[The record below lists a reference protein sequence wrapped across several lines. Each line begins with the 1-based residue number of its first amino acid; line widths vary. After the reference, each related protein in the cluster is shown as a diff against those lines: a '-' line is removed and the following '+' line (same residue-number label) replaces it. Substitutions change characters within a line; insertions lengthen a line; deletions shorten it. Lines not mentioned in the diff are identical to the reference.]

1 MKAEI
6 HPKYYTEAKVICACG
21 NSWTT
26 GSTKAEIRV
35 DICSNCHP
43 FYTGEQRIVD
53 TEGQVDRF
61 YKRLEVRTEYK
72 KSKDAAQA
80 AKTSPTR
87 PLAEFELTKKTLE
100 AYKAAGIETAG
111 QFVEKLQGG
120 DEALLAL
127 DGVGRKGLADTKKAL
142 KRAGFALP
150 EGSDTEPEAEAEA
163 AE

>member
-6 HPKYYTEAKVICACG
+6 HPKYYADAKVICACG

-72 KSKDAAQA
+72 KTRDAAQA

-100 AYKAAGIETAG
+100 AYKAAGLETAG
-111 QFVEKLQGG
+111 QFIEKLQEG
-120 DEALLAL
+120 DAALLAL

-150 EGSDTEPEAEAEA
+150 ESAEAEPEAEVAE
-163 AE
+163 

>member
-6 HPKYYTEAKVICACG
+6 HPKYYADAKVICACG

-61 YKRLEVRTEYK
+61 YKRLEVGTEYK
-72 KSKDAAQA
+72 KSRDAAQA
-80 AKTSPTR
+80 SKTSPTR

-100 AYKAAGIETAG
+100 AYKAAGIENAG
-111 QFVEKLQGG
+111 QFIEKLQGG
-120 DEALLAL
+120 DEAVLAL
-127 DGVGRKGLADTKKAL
+127 EGVGRKGLADTKKAL

-150 EGSDTEPEAEAEA
+150 EGTDAEPEAETAE
-163 AE
+163 

>member
-6 HPKYYTEAKVICACG
+6 HPKYYAEAKVICACG
-21 NSWTT
+21 NTWTT
-26 GSTKAEIRV
+26 GSTKSEIRV

-43 FYTGEQRIVD
+43 FYTGEQRIID

-72 KSKDAAQA
+72 KTRDAAQA
-80 AKTSPTR
+80 AKTSPSR

-111 QFVEKLQGG
+111 QFVDKLQGG

-150 EGSDTEPEAEAEA
+150 EGTDTEPEAEA

>member
-6 HPKYYTEAKVICACG
+6 HPKYYPEAKVVCACG

-26 GSTKAEIRV
+26 GSTKPEIHV

-72 KSKDAAQA
+72 KQKEEKAT

-87 PLAEFELTKKTLE
+87 LLADFDISKRTLD
-100 AYKAAGIETAG
+100 AYKGAGIENAS
-111 QFVEKLQGG
+111 QFIERLAAG
-120 DEALLAL
+120 DEAMLAIEGL
-127 DGVGRKGLADTKKAL
+127 GRKGLADTKKAL
-142 KRAGFALP
+142 KRAGYSLP
-150 EGSDTEPEAEAEA
+150 EGATETKAEESGA
-163 AE
+163 

>member
-6 HPKYYTEAKVICACG
+6 HPTYYPEAKVVCACG
-21 NSWTT
+21 NSWST

-72 KSKDAAQA
+72 KTRDAAHV
-80 AKTSPTR
+80 AKTSPAR
-87 PLAEFELTKKTLE
+87 PLAEFEITKKTLE

-111 QFVEKLQGG
+111 QFIEKLQAG
-120 DEALLAL
+120 DEAVLAL
-127 DGVGRKGLADTKKAL
+127 EGVGRKGLADTKKAL
-142 KRAGFALP
+142 KRSGFALP
-150 EGSDTEPEAEAEA
+150 EGSETEPEAEA

>member
-26 GSTKAEIRV
+26 GSTKSDIRV

-43 FYTGEQRIVD
+43 FYTGEQRIID

-72 KSKDAAQA
+72 KTRDAVQT

-120 DEALLAL
+120 DEAVLAL

-150 EGSDTEPEAEAEA
+150 EGTDTEPEAEA